1 MATCSTLLPGG
12 TAEAPLQAV
21 FFFFKLWF
29 FVWWQP
35 VFGNHFRV
43 DDCDDTLSLVIMVGD
58 ALGGKRNWKRIHLQV
73 VLNEHSALNVGGKVN
88 CQGIKELQ
96 VVVVEF
102 WTLEPTMSSAIITM
116 GRSPT
121 ACPFGK
127 PSLSNKISSWIF
139 FHDFHCRY
147 SNNVYIPGHHTLPD
161 DMEQSWVTCHHQVL
175 SGLFQSMPRQIV
187 KAIEKIDSC
196 TVRNAW
202 KYKTNKNTNT
212 IQILTQSGTHGKT
225 TPWFAPGT
233 APVYGACGTLGGWE
247 HERQRNVLKYFSAWN
262 ISRWPDGCKHDGK
275 GHFGDCCSGNCDG
288 FALGKIEE
296 YKDMRLWYDY
306 Y

>member
-1 MATCSTLLPGG
+1 M
-12 TAEAPLQAV
+12 
-21 FFFFKLWF
+21 
-29 FVWWQP
+29 
-35 VFGNHFRV
+35 
-43 DDCDDTLSLVIMVGD
+43 
-58 ALGGKRNWKRIHLQV
+58 
-73 VLNEHSALNVGGKVN
+73 
-88 CQGIKELQ
+88 
-96 VVVVEF
+96 EF

-121 ACPFGK
+121 ACPFGRT
-127 PSLSNKISSWIF
+127 SLSNKISSWF
-139 FHDFHCRY
+139 FFLHYFHCRY

-175 SGLFQSMPRQIV
+175 SGLFQQCRGKLLKPLKRSTLAQSETHG
-187 KAIEKIDSC
+187 K
-196 TVRNAW
+196 T
-202 KYKTNKNTNT
+202 KTNKNTST

-247 HERQRNVLKYFSAWN
+247 HERQRNVLKYFSVWN
-262 ISRWPDGCKHDGK
+262 TSRWPDGCKHDGK

>member
-1 MATCSTLLPGG
+1 MFHPPAWWDRGGSPAGSFFLLQTLILCLV
-12 TAEAPLQAV
+12 TTSIWES
-21 FFFFKLWF
+21 
-29 FVWWQP
+29 
-35 VFGNHFRV
+35 FRV
-43 DDCDDTLSLVIMVGD
+43 VFSDNGWRCSWLVKNASSSRAQWTLCS
-58 ALGGKRNWKRIHLQV
+58 
-73 VLNEHSALNVGGKVN
+73 GKVKS
-88 CQGIKELQ
+88 QGIEKLQ

-288 FALGKIEE
+288 FALGNNEE
-296 YKDMRLWYDY
+296 YEDMCLWYDY